1 MEGNRFEDGEFGF
14 EHGSCD
20 LPRRCGGG
28 AHVNT
33 ARLTEVLA
41 CTEVVATHKSL

>member
-28 AHVNT
+28 VHVNT
-33 ARLTEVLA
+33 ARLAEVLA